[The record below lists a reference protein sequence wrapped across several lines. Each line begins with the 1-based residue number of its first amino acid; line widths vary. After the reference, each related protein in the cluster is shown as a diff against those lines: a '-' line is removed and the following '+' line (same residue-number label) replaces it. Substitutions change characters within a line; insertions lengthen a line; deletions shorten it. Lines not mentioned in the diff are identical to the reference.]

1 MKETGD
7 EENEKKGNSDGVK
20 TCRNLQRE
28 KQKPRLD
35 VFLEVSSSLYP
46 SFDRFSFF
54 SVHPSLDLSLVLE
67 SRGVEQCAVGWAVE
81 VAASTAGLYEERG
94 L

>member
-1 MKETGD
+1 MKKTRD

-35 VFLEVSSSLYP
+35 VFLEVSSSLHP
-46 SFDRFSFF
+46 SSNRFSFF
-54 SVHPSLDLSLVLE
+54 SVHPSLDLSLVLGPRRVKH
-67 SRGVEQCAVGWAVE
+67 SVQWDGQ
-81 VAASTAGLYEERG
+81 
-94 L
+94 

>member
-1 MKETGD
+1 MKEAGD

-35 VFLEVSSSLYP
+35 VFLEVSSSLHP
-46 SFDRFSFF
+46 SSSDRSFSFF

-67 SRGVEQCAVGWAVE
+67 SRGVEHSVQWDGQ
-81 VAASTAGLYEERG
+81 
-94 L
+94 